1 MPTSHTSRKG
11 VAAAVLG
18 LALAAGC
25 ATGQQQVTTARVHS
39 TTDLRGTARVSTPSP
54 VVLVMGPVRLLH
66 VNVDKKAGARFIRVQ
81 RHEGTMPDCGSGAP
95 LAWDGESD
103 LVVEPGESVCVAVAH
118 DARVSW
124 HARQVPAPAGFQRA
138 SLR

>member
-1 MPTSHTSRKG
+1 
-11 VAAAVLG
+11 VAAVLG
-18 LALAAGC
+18 LALAAGGC
-25 ATGQQQVTTARVHS
+25 AAGQQQVVTARVHS

-66 VNVDKKAGARFIRVQ
+66 VNVDKKAGAHFTRVPS
-81 RHEGTMPDCGSGAP
+81 RAGAMPDCAGGAP
-95 LAWDGESD
+95 IAWDGESD
-103 LVVEPGESVCVAVAH
+103 LDVGSGESVCVAVVH

-124 HARQVPAPAGFQRA
+124 HARQLPVPAGFQHA

>member
-1 MPTSHTSRKG
+1 
-11 VAAAVLG
+11 V
-18 LALAAGC
+18 
-25 ATGQQQVTTARVHS
+25 VTAHVHS

-66 VNVDKKAGARFIRVQ
+66 VNVEKKAGARFTRVPSQ
-81 RHEGTMPDCGSGAP
+81 GGAMANCAGGAP
-95 LAWDGESD
+95 IAWDGESD
-103 LVVEPGESVCVAVAH
+103 LDVGSGESVCVAVVH

-124 HARQVPAPAGFQRA
+124 HARQLSEPVGFQNA